1 MTLVLK
7 DYVEIFEPEKHA
19 LNRDI
24 DKAIEHHKHDSAK
37 IAIWTMQAVSLA
49 TAVESRADQIV
60 RQSFWE
66 GLWYAVTGAN
76 RRITAVN
83 QYELAKAQYLSQQ
96 VLVKLAE
103 QNLLQF
109 ELISSIENKLNI
121 LAKDMISTNQR
132 ISDEI
137 AAVNQRIFGVC
148 KILSSFFEEQ
158 QRIKSELEEL
168 RRNDDLLFWKEII
181 RDEKAFQGKTY
192 KELMLPERIVCVA
205 NDFFKTSKGKWGYRD
220 LLFLKSAMREADIQP
235 DDTIAPFKLFESIEK
250 NPNLLLRLF
259 DKTDFADKLN
269 AEIMETPILMAIAKL
284 GMLKNSECYIVETIK
299 VFNDAVDKEEIRL
312 ETACE
317 FVRYFT
323 NRELRIPV
331 SCYDI
336 VMDIIGDLW
345 MFKLLIQQKENL
357 LIEQAENERR
367 QRQAEEERRRKE
379 EEERRQAEEN
389 EKRRQQEVAELE
401 RLRKEEQRRLAE
413 EERKKQQYRA
423 EGRKVDN
430 DDDTITDY
438 ATGLMWQRLG
448 SDTRLY
454 FEQAVAYVQELNY
467 RVFAGYSDWRLPTIE
482 ELKSL
487 LIKQSGLFSI
497 DPIFDGLY
505 NNCWSSSKSNSY
517 YYDIMLFD
525 RGEVYPGGAHQS
537 QYVVRAVRN
546 A

>member
-1 MTLVLK
+1 MV
-7 DYVEIFEPEKHA
+7 A
-19 LNRDI
+19 
-24 DKAIEHHKHDSAK
+24 
-37 IAIWTMQAVSLA
+37 
-49 TAVESRADQIV
+49 
-60 RQSFWE
+60 
-66 GLWYAVTGAN
+66 
-76 RRITAVN
+76 
-83 QYELAKAQYLSQQ
+83 
-96 VLVKLAE
+96 
-103 QNLLQF
+103 
-109 ELISSIENKLNI
+109 
-121 LAKDMISTNQR
+121 TNQR

-137 AAVNQRIFGVC
+137 AAVNQRILGVC

-192 KELMLPERIVCVA
+192 KELTLPERIVCVA
-205 NDFFKTSKGKWGYRD
+205 NDFFKISKGKWGYRD

-345 MFKLLIQQKENL
+345 MFNLLMQQKENL
-357 LIEQAENERR
+357 LIEKAENERR
-367 QRQAEEERRRKE
+367 RLAEEEKRKQQEAAESERRRKE
-379 EEERRQAEEN
+379 EEERRRQAEEN
-389 EKRRQQEVAELE
+389 EKRRQEEVAASE
-401 RLRKEEQRRLAE
+401 RRRKEEEHCRRYR
-413 EERKKQQYRA
+413 RKF
-423 EGRKVDN
+423 DN
-430 DDDTITDY
+430 GDGTITDY
-438 ATGLMWQRLG
+438 ATALMWQQSG
-448 SDTRLY
+448 SDTGLN
-454 FEQAVAYVQELNY
+454 FEEAVAYVQELNY
-467 RVFAGYSDWRLPTIE
+467 RRFAGFRDWRLPTID
-482 ELKSL
+482 ELRSL
-487 LIKQSGLFSI
+487 LTSERQSNGLYI
-497 DPIFDGLY
+497 EPIFEYKPENLFL
-505 NNCWSSSKSNSY
+505 SSSLCGESSARRVDFRSGFVPYYFKSHSDY
-517 YYDIMLFD
+517 
-525 RGEVYPGGAHQS
+525 
-537 QYVVRAVRN
+537 VRAVRN

>member
-109 ELISSIENKLNI
+109 ELISSIESKLNV
-121 LAKDMISTNQR
+121 LAKDMVATNQR

-137 AAVNQRIFGVC
+137 AAVNQRILGVC

-192 KELMLPERIVCVA
+192 KELTLPERIVCVA
-205 NDFFKTSKGKWGYRD
+205 NDFFKISKGKWGYRD

-299 VFNDAVDKEEIRL
+299 VFNDAVGKEEIRL

-367 QRQAEEERRRKE
+367 RHAEEERKRKE
-379 EEERRQAEEN
+379 AAE
-389 EKRRQQEVAELE
+389 AE
-401 RLRKEEQRRLAE
+401 RLRKEEEELCRRNR
-413 EERKKQQYRA
+413 RKF
-423 EGRKVDN
+423 DN
-430 DDDTITDY
+430 GDGTITDY
-438 ATGLMWQRLG
+438 ATWLMWQKSG
-448 SDTRLY
+448 SDTCLNFR
-454 FEQAVAYVQELNY
+454 EAEAYVQSLNH
-467 RVFAGYSDWRLPTIE
+467 RRFAGYSDWRLPTID
-482 ELKSL
+482 ELKF
-487 LIKQSGLFSI
+487 LIMKEPQNRLYLYI
-497 DPIFDGLY
+497 DPMFDRKQDH
-505 NNCWSSSKSNSY
+505 CWSSSYKPQKAAFWY
-517 YYDIMLFD
+517 AYFY
-525 RGEVYPGGAHQS
+525 RGGGVDFAYEHQS
-537 QYVVRAVRN
+537 RYYVRAVRKV
-546 A
+546 